1 MRRLKGAEQHGRTN
15 AFRLTRDVG
24 AEMHPVSEVN
34 VQVAGRTEH
43 DRVARGLAA
52 ERVAA
57 GIRGGVRLVLDDA
70 PADAGV
76 KQRAADE
83 VVRDLQGRTSEERLG
98 QAATARHPASVPELL
113 GVEWLGSTHPIMR
126 TFADKL
132 ARHGYLLAIAAI
144 AVSTAVFLPGRG
156 YFAKGQ
162 WALFYLLIIL
172 LVASASGAGPA
183 VLAAVLAFFAWNF
196 FFLPPYHTLEIR
208 DPKDWLSL
216 VAFLVVGVIV
226 GLQAGRM
233 REREARAV
241 AREQETAA
249 LNRLS
254 ADLASQTSTD
264 HMAERFLAE
273 SVELL
278 GASSA
283 TLFVAGDRGLTAFCS
298 SPPCESTDP
307 EVAKR
312 AGETYAAH
320 GNEKAALWAGA
331 QRAVTAAGDGG
342 LYALVRNPS
351 GVNGVLTVAARPDGR
366 AYSPDDARLAVSL
379 ANLVGVFLERQRLEA
394 AATKAAAEREA
405 DQLKSSLLSSVSH
418 ELKTPLAALT
428 ATVSNLLES
437 DVDWDEQSVRDELRA
452 IVADVARLNNSIGAL
467 LELSR
472 LEAHAWEPRRELYEL
487 SDIVAAGIDT
497 LPAHLRE
504 RVRLDMSEDVPVVDV
519 DFVQLTRALQNLLE
533 NALLYA
539 DESPVTIGARG
550 WNQGVRL
557 WVEDQGPG
565 VPPDEHEAVF
575 EKFYRGQR
583 TGGHA
588 PSGTGLG
595 LAIAREIVRSHGG
608 TIRVEDVVP
617 HGARFV
623 ITLPSGGGHEASDKE
638 DTA

>member
-1 MRRLKGAEQHGRTN
+1 M
-15 AFRLTRDVG
+15 
-24 AEMHPVSEVN
+24 
-34 VQVAGRTEH
+34 
-43 DRVARGLAA
+43 
-52 ERVAA
+52 
-57 GIRGGVRLVLDDA
+57 
-70 PADAGV
+70 
-76 KQRAADE
+76 
-83 VVRDLQGRTSEERLG
+83 
-98 QAATARHPASVPELL
+98 TARLSAVVS
-113 GVEWLGSTHPIMR
+113 
-126 TFADKL
+126 
-132 ARHGYLLAIAAI
+132 RHGYLLAIVAI
-144 AVSTAVFLPGRG
+144 AVSTVLFFPGRDW
-156 YFAKGQ
+156 FAKGQ
-162 WALFYLLIIL
+162 WALLYLLIIL
-172 LVASASGAGPA
+172 LVASVAGTGPG
-183 VLAAVLAFFAWNF
+183 LLTAVLAFFAWNF
-196 FFLPPYHTLEIR
+196 FFLPPYHTLEIH
-208 DPKDWLSL
+208 DPKDWLAL
-216 VAFLVVGVIV
+216 VVFLIVGVIV
-226 GLQAGRM
+226 GVQAGRM
-233 REREARAV
+233 REREARAL

-254 ADLASQTSTD
+254 AAVVSQTSTA
-264 HMAERFLAE
+264 HMAESCLRE
-273 SVELL
+273 VVDVL
-278 GASSA
+278 GAGSA
-283 TLFVAGDRGLTAFCS
+283 TLFVLDGDDLESYCQAPAGGRIDPALAERARRAVSDGDAAEA
-298 SPPCESTDP
+298 SPAT
-307 EVAKR
+307 
-312 AGETYAAH
+312 
-320 GNEKAALWAGA
+320 
-331 QRAVTAAGDGG
+331 VTAAGDGG
-342 LYALVRNPS
+342 LYVPVRSPT
-351 GVNGVLTVAARPDGR
+351 GVCGVLTVQARTQGR
-366 AYSPDDARLAVSL
+366 PYSAGDARLVNSL
-379 ANLVGVFLERQRLEA
+379 SNLVGAFLERERLQA
-394 AATKAAAEREA
+394 IATKAAAEREA

-437 DVDWDEQSVRDELRA
+437 DVDWDEKSVRDELRA
-452 IVADVARLNNSIGAL
+452 IVGDVARLNNSITAL

-497 LPAHLRE
+497 LPVHLRE
-504 RVRLDMSEDVPVVDV
+504 RVRLDMPEESPVVDV
-519 DFVQLTRALQNLLE
+519 DFVQLTRAIQNLLE

-539 DESPVTIGARG
+539 YESPVTIGARG

>member
-1 MRRLKGAEQHGRTN
+1 
-15 AFRLTRDVG
+15 
-24 AEMHPVSEVN
+24 MHPVSEVDI
-34 VQVAGRTEH
+34 QVAGRTEH

-57 GIRGGVRLVLDDA
+57 GIRGGVRLGLDDA

-83 VVRDLQGRTSEERLG
+83 VVRDLQGRTGEEGLEK
-98 QAATARHPASVPELL
+98 AARARHPASVPDLL
-113 GVEWLGSTHPIMR
+113 GVEWLRSTRPTMR

-273 SVELL
+273 SVALL

-623 ITLPSGGGHEASDKE
+623 ITLPSGSGHEASDKE

>member
-57 GIRGGVRLVLDDA
+57 GIRGGVRLGLDDA

-83 VVRDLQGRTSEERLG
+83 VVRDLQGRTGEEGLEK
-98 QAATARHPASVPELL
+98 AARARHPASVPDLF
-113 GVEWLGSTHPIMR
+113 GVEWLRSTRPTMR

-132 ARHGYLLAIAAI
+132 ARHGYLLAVAAI

-241 AREQETAA
+241 AREQATAA

-504 RVRLDMSEDVPVVDV
+504 RVRLDMSEDAPVVDV

-623 ITLPSGGGHEASDKE
+623 ITLPSRGGQEASDKE

>member
-1 MRRLKGAEQHGRTN
+1 
-15 AFRLTRDVG
+15 
-24 AEMHPVSEVN
+24 
-34 VQVAGRTEH
+34 
-43 DRVARGLAA
+43 
-52 ERVAA
+52 
-57 GIRGGVRLVLDDA
+57 
-70 PADAGV
+70 
-76 KQRAADE
+76 
-83 VVRDLQGRTSEERLG
+83 
-98 QAATARHPASVPELL
+98 
-113 GVEWLGSTHPIMR
+113 MR

-273 SVELL
+273 SVALL

-307 EVAKR
+307 DVAKR

-320 GNEKAALWAGA
+320 GNEKAALSAGA

-379 ANLVGVFLERQRLEA
+379 ASLVGVFLERQRLEA

-487 SDIVAAGIDT
+487 SDIVATGIDT
-497 LPAHLRE
+497 LPAHLHE
-504 RVRLDMSEDVPVVDV
+504 RVRLDMPEDTPVVDV
-519 DFVQLTRALQNLLE
+519 DFVQLTRAIQNLLE

-539 DESPVTIGARG
+539 QESPVTVGART
-550 WNQGVRL
+550 WNEGVRL

-575 EKFYRGQR
+575 AKFYRGQG

-595 LAIAREIVRSHGG
+595 LAITREIVRSHGG

-623 ITLPSGGGHEASDKE
+623 ITLPSRGGQKASDKE
-638 DTA
+638 DSA